1 MAARA
6 LVTTGGREGG
16 RRLEQGRPGEMW
28 RTRPGDPGRRTETRG
43 DTTRDPGRKI
53 RLEGKEAQEEKLE
66 DLLAEAAVEAVVE
79 VGEEDFPAEV
89 GDVADVV
96 EDLKSEVGIRREGKI
111 GDVGTVASETLLTG
125 LNVTS
130 VRTPSQTNL
139 PRPTPLRTRGTRS
152 RQ

>member
-1 MAARA
+1 M
-6 LVTTGGREGG
+6 
-16 RRLEQGRPGEMW
+16 
-28 RTRPGDPGRRTETRG
+28 
-43 DTTRDPGRKI
+43 
-53 RLEGKEAQEEKLE
+53 
-66 DLLAEAAVEAVVE
+66 EAVVE

-96 EDLKSEVGIRREGKI
+96 EDLKSEAGIRREEKI

-130 VRTPSQTNL
+130 VRTPSPRSRNL